1 MTIKNKKSN
10 IPTIM
15 NKNNENKMILDTFYT
30 NHPFVV
36 AGKSDFEAI
45 TGLIEKYAHSSK
57 YAEAL
62 MYSNSK
68 EKVLLEVLDYMDNT
82 IGCYVSDTIFFNRLD
97 LKNDNKVTFQN
108 LTHEYIHFLQD
119 LAIRQLSPSIQNI
132 WKKDYKN
139 TVQDFYILMVMEAD
153 AYTKE
158 SLVLKENLTSN
169 IMNKTFF
176 TNLES
181 LISKVNCEKDYHCYF
196 KYLKMS
202 MKAIFSHPDFLK
214 IIKSALNSGTN
225 SNGGIFPTYTFT
237 FDTLSKIIDET
248 IIENKKFEMLMK
260 INHWS
265 EEDARM
271 KILASPYDYSKND
284 KNDWKNRLDNF
295 CMMTSDKKR
304 MKNLLNY
311 LYNTKEL

>member
-1 MTIKNKKSN
+1 
-10 IPTIM
+10 
-15 NKNNENKMILDTFYT
+15 
-30 NHPFVV
+30 
-36 AGKSDFEAI
+36 
-45 TGLIEKYAHSSK
+45 
-57 YAEAL
+57 
-62 MYSNSK
+62 
-68 EKVLLEVLDYMDNT
+68 
-82 IGCYVSDTIFFNRLD
+82 
-97 LKNDNKVTFQN
+97 
-108 LTHEYIHFLQD
+108 
-119 LAIRQLSPSIQNI
+119 
-132 WKKDYKN
+132 
-139 TVQDFYILMVMEAD
+139 MVMEAD

-176 TNLES
+176 TTLES

-196 KYLKMS
+196 KYLKMN

-271 KILASPYDYSKND
+271 KILASPYDYSEND